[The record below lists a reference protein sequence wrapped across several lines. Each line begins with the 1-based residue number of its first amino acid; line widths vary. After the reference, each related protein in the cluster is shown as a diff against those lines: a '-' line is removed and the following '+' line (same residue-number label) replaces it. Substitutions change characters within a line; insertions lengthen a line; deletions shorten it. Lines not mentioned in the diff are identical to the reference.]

1 MEMIVGEQ
9 LGSEGTCRSELDKGT
24 WVTQGKYGL
33 ALYWQIP
40 SDALFPT
47 CSPPPLQVPLSP
59 HARNREAMMN
69 FPRTAL
75 QTVINNALL
84 FGDGTFH

>member
-1 MEMIVGEQ
+1 M
-9 LGSEGTCRSELDKGT
+9 
-24 WVTQGKYGL
+24 
-33 ALYWQIP
+33 ALLSTGRFP
-40 SDALFPT
+40 EKLSLFPT
-47 CSPPPLQVPLSP
+47 CPVLLRPIELLSP
-59 HARNREAMMN
+59 HARSREAMMN

>member
-1 MEMIVGEQ
+1 M
-9 LGSEGTCRSELDKGT
+9 LGSSWAVRGLVGQSLTRGHGSPRENMALHSTGRFP
-24 WVTQGKYGL
+24 VTL
-33 ALYWQIP
+33 
-40 SDALFPT
+40 
-47 CSPPPLQVPLSP
+47 CSPPAPPSPPVLLSP
-59 HARNREAMMN
+59 HARSREAMMN